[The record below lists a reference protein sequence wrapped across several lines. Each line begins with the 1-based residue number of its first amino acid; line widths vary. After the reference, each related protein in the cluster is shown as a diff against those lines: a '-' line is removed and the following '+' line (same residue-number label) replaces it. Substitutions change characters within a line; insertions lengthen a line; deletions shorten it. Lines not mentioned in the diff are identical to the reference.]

1 MSFVAARL
9 LVLAVFVLGSTFMLD
24 AAFAQEAVR
33 KELLPTGKLRMGVA
47 LGLTPG
53 AGNVVMD
60 APGEPRGISA
70 DLGRGLARKLGVE
83 IEWVPYANSGA
94 LTDAAD
100 SGAWDVA
107 FIPVDEQRKQKVDF
121 GAAHIVLQS
130 TFLVAPGSKM
140 QTLAEVDRPGVRVAG
155 VQNTA
160 TARAAQASLKNA
172 TMIYAE
178 NALELFDMLRNGK
191 VDAVAQSRESL
202 LQMAAK
208 LPGSR
213 VLPGSFLNSYVA
225 VATPKNRPA
234 ALAFSSAY
242 VEEAKA
248 TGYMRQSRDKLGMQ
262 STVVAPQGTKP

>member
-1 MSFVAARL
+1 MSFIASRL
-9 LVLAVFVLGSTFMLD
+9 LVLFVFVLGSIFMFGT
-24 AAFAQEAVR
+24 AFAQEAVR
-33 KELLPTGKLRMGVA
+33 KELLPMGKLRVGIA

-60 APGEPRGISA
+60 ASGEPRGISA
-70 DLGRGLARKLGVE
+70 DLGRGLARKLGVQV
-83 IEWVPYANSGA
+83 EWVPYANSGA
-94 LTDAAD
+94 LTEAAD

-140 QTLAEVDRPGVRVAG
+140 QTLADVDKPRVRAAG

-160 TARAAQASLKNA
+160 TARAAQASLKNV
-172 TMIYAE
+172 TMIYAK
-178 NALELFDMLRNGK
+178 NALELFDMLRSGK

-202 LQMAAK
+202 MQMAAR

-213 VLPGSFLNSYVA
+213 LLPGSFLNSYVA
-225 VATPKNRPA
+225 VAMPKNRPA
-234 ALAFSSAY
+234 ALAFASAY

-248 TGYMRQSRDKLGMQ
+248 TGYVRQSLDRLGMQ
-262 STVVAPQGTKP
+262 STAVAPAGAKP